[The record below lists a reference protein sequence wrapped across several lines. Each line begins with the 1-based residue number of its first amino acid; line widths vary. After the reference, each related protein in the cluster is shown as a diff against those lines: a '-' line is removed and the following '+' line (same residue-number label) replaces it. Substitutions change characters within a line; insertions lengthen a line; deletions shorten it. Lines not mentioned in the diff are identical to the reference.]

1 LATPKLV
8 ILNEDKIKIAGLSL
22 PLAARLFADGAEAG
36 ADRLLLLA
44 LSLFVA
50 YALGAKFARAA
61 ERPIGPGIIPYVL
74 MFVVFL
80 PSPVSLASAGVA
92 ICFGSIF
99 GREVFGGKPI
109 LPPALIAL
117 AFALFSYPD
126 GGYQIRHLMDQTPD
140 PVFAAASLAGG
151 AIYLWKGFLAWRV
164 AAGALLGSLLGSQLM
179 IGSISL
185 EQPLLGAYVAG
196 VLFLAASTESA
207 PRSESARWLHGLL
220 VGMLVMVIRTAD
232 PDQPDGIVFAALL
245 GCLFAPLMD
254 RVMMW
259 RPHRG

>member
-1 LATPKLV
+1 MAIV
-8 ILNEDKIKIAGLSL
+8 FDEDKFKIAGLSL

-36 ADRLLLLA
+36 ADRLLLLV
-44 LSLFVA
+44 LSLLVA
-50 YALGAKFARAA
+50 YALAAKFAREAD
-61 ERPIGPGIIPYVL
+61 RPIGPGIIPFVL

-80 PSPVSLASAGVA
+80 PVPVSLVSAGVA

-126 GGYQIRHLMDQTPD
+126 GGFQLRHLMDQSPD
-140 PVFAAASLAGG
+140 PIFAAASLAGG
-151 AIYLWKGFLAWRV
+151 VLYLWKGFLVWRV
-164 AAGALLGSLLGSQLM
+164 AAGAVLGTLLGSFLTMGTVSW
-179 IGSISL
+179 

-196 VLFLAASTESA
+196 VLFLAAGTESA
-207 PRSESARWLHGLL
+207 PRNENARWLHGFL
-220 VGMLVMVIRTAD
+220 VGMLVMVIRSAD

-245 GCLFAPLMD
+245 GCLFAPLLD
-254 RVMMW
+254 RVLMW

>member
-1 LATPKLV
+1 MPVL
-8 ILNEDKIKIAGLSL
+8 LNEDKFKVAGLSF

-36 ADRLLLLA
+36 VDRLLLLM
-44 LSLFVA
+44 LSLFIA
-50 YALGAKFARAA
+50 YALGAKFAREA
-61 ERPIGPGIIPYVL
+61 ERPIGPGIIPFVM

-80 PSPVSLASAGVA
+80 PNPVSLASAGVA

-117 AFALFSYPD
+117 AFAMFSYPD
-126 GGYQIRHLMDQTPD
+126 GGFQLRHLLDQAQD
-140 PVFAAASLAGG
+140 PIFAVASLVGG

-164 AAGALLGSLLGSQLM
+164 AVGAVLGSVLGSQLT
-179 IGSISL
+179 IGAVNW

-207 PRSESARWLHGLL
+207 PSSESARWLHGFL
-220 VGMLVMVIRTAD
+220 VGMLVIVIRSAD
-232 PDQPDGIVFAALL
+232 PDQPDGVVFAALL
-245 GCLFAPLMD
+245 GCLFAPLLD
-254 RVMMW
+254 RLVMW
-259 RPHRG
+259 RPHRE